1 MKRFVL
7 ACLLALP
14 GASLH
19 PAALPAQQ
27 RDIPRRDTT
36 AGGVHSLPR
45 DVAQEVTDLYNAPA
59 TLRVNGRLD
68 VAPEREIVGDVAV
81 LNGPVTVSG
90 RITGR
95 LVAINA
101 DVTLRPSARIDGDV
115 IIVGGV
121 VDGRHDA
128 YLGGE
133 LRIYRQVLSYREEGE
148 RIVAE
153 RDVEVDGPWWRF
165 RRRQQPKSVSNL
177 TLFSARTYNR
187 VEGLPIYFGPSLEHD
202 LGWGRFSLDA
212 LGIFRTADNF
222 HWDSENLGHN
232 VMTELRVGR
241 GQGLRI
247 GARLYDE
254 VAAVEEWQLSG
265 SEVGLATFFLHR
277 DYRDYFNR
285 HGGTAYVGL
294 YANAETDLTL
304 SLSDQR
310 WASRDQ
316 RDPFTLFRN
325 GDRWREN
332 PSVDE
337 GRFHVANATLRIDTR
352 NDENDP
358 WAGWFVVADYE
369 RGQGEVTSFGETSFS
384 AISAL
389 PRGPGAR
396 DETPGRREYG
406 RGFLDLRRYN
416 RVSPNGQVNGR
427 VVLGGWLHGDP
438 LPLQRRFSVSGPGS
452 LPGFDFRRTFGGD
465 DVGQCSV
472 ATAAGSQPRGA
483 PAQCERM
490 ALAQLEYRGD
500 LHLSLFGS
508 DSDDE
513 DRPWRRYGW
522 RTDAAW
528 VAFVDAGRGWLV
540 GERTGDLVYPRD
552 AMPRL
557 GTFRTDIGV
566 GLDFGSAGDTDFGGL
581 GIYIAKSVSEARQP
595 ANFFVRV
602 RRRF

>member
-1 MKRFVL
+1 MKRSLV
-7 ACLLALP
+7 ACLLALLV
-14 GASLH
+14 AS
-19 PAALPAQQ
+19 PNSAALSAQE

-36 AGGVHSLPR
+36 TSGVHSLPR

-59 TLRVNGRLD
+59 TLRVSGSLD
-68 VAPEREIVGDVAV
+68 VAAEREIRGDVAV
-81 LNGPVTVSG
+81 LNGPVIVSG

-121 VDGRHDA
+121 VDGRHEA

-133 LRIYRQVLSYREEGE
+133 LRIYRQVLNYRQEGE
-148 RIVAE
+148 QIIAE
-153 RDVEVDGPWWRF
+153 RDSEVDGPWWRF
-165 RRRQQPKSVSNL
+165 RRRQQPRSVSNL

-187 VEGLPIYFGPSLEHD
+187 VEGLPIYLGPSLEQD

-212 LGIFRTADNF
+212 LGIYRTADNF
-222 HWDSENLGHN
+222 RWDSDNLGHN
-232 VMTELRVGR
+232 VRTELRIGR
-241 GQGLRI
+241 GQGLRL

-294 YANAETDLTL
+294 YANADADLTL
-304 SLSDQR
+304 SLSDER

-325 GDRWREN
+325 GHGWREN

-337 GRFHVANATLRIDTR
+337 GRFHVANATLRVDTR

-358 WAGWFVVADYE
+358 WAGWYVVADYE
-369 RGQGEVTSFGETSFS
+369 RGQGNVTSFGETSFT
-384 AISAL
+384 ALSAL
-389 PRGPGAR
+389 PLLSGAR

-416 RVSPNGQVNGR
+416 RVSPNGQVNAR

-438 LPLQRRFSVSGPGS
+438 LPLQRRFSVSGPGT
-452 LPGFDFRRTFGGD
+452 LPGFDFRRTFDGD

-472 ATAAGSQPRGA
+472 PTAGGSQPPGA

-540 GERTGDLVYPRD
+540 GERQRDLVYPRD

-557 GTFRTDIGV
+557 GTFRTDIGL
-566 GLDFGSAGDTDFGGL
+566 GLDFGGGGDNDFGGL
-581 GIYIAKSVSEARQP
+581 GIYVAKSVSEARQP